1 MEDNRKALLD
11 RLTTEIA
18 EKSMEQRRTDDIER
32 KLEVIT
38 VSTDLAVQ
46 IITELVRDVKKLKK
60 KNKKLKKRIR
70 LLEDNV
76 VCLDDAILGLAERLN
91 IQED

>member
-46 IITELVRDVKKLKK
+46 IITELARDVKKLKK
-60 KNKKLKKRIR
+60 KNKKLKKRIQILENNNG
-70 LLEDNV
+70 LLEIGPIFKKEV
-76 VCLDDAILGLAERLN
+76 
-91 IQED
+91 

>member
-18 EKSMEQRRTDDIER
+18 EKSMEQRRTDDIEK
-32 KLEVIT
+32 KLEIIT

-46 IITELVRDVKKLKK
+46 IITELARDVKKLKK
-60 KNKKLKKRIR
+60 KNKKLKKRIKI
-70 LLEDNV
+70 LEDNV
-76 VCLDDAILGLAERLN
+76 VCLDDTILELAKRLN

>member
-18 EKSMEQRRTDDIER
+18 EKSMEQRRTDDIEK
-32 KLEVIT
+32 KLEIIT

-46 IITELVRDVKKLKK
+46 IITELAKDVKKLKK
-60 KNKKLKKRIR
+60 KNKKLKKRIQ

-76 VCLDDAILGLAERLN
+76 VCLDDAMLSLAKRLN
-91 IQED
+91 IQEE

>member
-46 IITELVRDVKKLKK
+46 IITELARDVKKLKK
-60 KNKKLKKRIR
+60 KNKKLKKRIKI
-70 LLEDNV
+70 LEDSMYS
-76 VCLDDAILGLAERLN
+76 LEDDVRGLTERFN
-91 IQED
+91 RREK